1 MPKNKELLFFDTD
14 NLACFLWI
22 DNKAILP
29 LLYPGRIRVPEQV
42 EQEIIRI
49 PLLQNRLEKLQ
60 EHGAVEIV
68 EINLGSKEEKEFS
81 LNYRRKQK
89 RETCRRR

>member
-22 DNKAILP
+22 NNKAILP
-29 LLYPGRIRVPEQV
+29 LLYPGRIRIPEQV

-49 PLLQNRLEKLQ
+49 PLLQN
-60 EHGAVEIV
+60 
-68 EINLGSKEEKEFS
+68 
-81 LNYRRKQK
+81 
-89 RETCRRR
+89 

>member
-22 DNKAILP
+22 DNRAILP
-29 LLYPGRIRVPEQV
+29 LLYPGRIRIPEQV

-49 PLLQNRLEKLQ
+49 PLLQNRQK
-60 EHGAVEIV
+60 
-68 EINLGSKEEKEFS
+68 
-81 LNYRRKQK
+81 NYRNMEQLKLLK
-89 RETCRRR
+89 LI